1 MADWIKYWPVFLF
14 VLNFLGIWVGWSVR
28 KGVATQEDLKAHAAE
43 MREELDEHS
52 DKTNSIIQDVQRRLT
67 HVEASIQHGP
77 SDDDLKRL
85 HERLDDVSGEMKTLS
100 GQFTGAIEQLRMLNQ
115 FLLEGGGKTK

>member
-1 MADWIKYWPVFLF
+1 MEQLLKYWPVLLF

-28 KGVATQEDLKAHAAE
+28 KGVATQEDLKAHATE
-43 MREELDEHS
+43 IRKELDDHS
-52 DKTNSIIQDVQRRLT
+52 DETNRIMQDVQRRLT

-115 FLLEGGGKTK
+115 FLLEGGGKAK